1 MPLRAAELEVLYTVN
16 TDQVAKAE
24 KDVKASGERIEKKPI
39 EAKVTTDAKD
49 ALAGMDRVET
59 EAKRLVSAETIV
71 KLDAEI
77 DKAEAGIDRT
87 KQRLEDLQVK
97 ADAGLDV
104 KADTA
109 RAEAQ
114 LQKMERSLE
123 GLKNARTKID
133 LDADATSALIALEKV
148 EDGAKRLV
156 SADVV
161 AKVDADI
168 TYAEK
173 QVTRMRA
180 ELEVLNSQEASPK
193 VLVDIARA
201 ESRLE
206 TAEKK
211 LNGLEGARATMEVD
225 ADTSAADAAFEEA
238 EGAAGA
244 SGEESGAA
252 FSASIIAALASIPIA
267 GAIIGIG
274 AAAGK
279 LLVDEFQDA
288 LQIEVRRDR
297 LEALTGISEAEAQR
311 FGRIAGE
318 AYANNYGESIEA
330 NMDTARLA
338 LQFKLIDADAS
349 TRDSQRVISGLAG
362 IADVLG
368 EDVQPVAAAITTM
381 LSTGIVKSADQAFD
395 LLATGAREGVNRN
408 EDLLDTLTEYP
419 ALFSKLGLSGEE
431 ALGLVNQGMRAG
443 ARNSDLAADALKEFQ
458 IRATDA
464 SEASAEGFQA
474 IGLNAEE
481 MTSKI
486 ASGGEGAR
494 EGLGEVLEAL
504 REMEDPVARNAAAV
518 ALFGTQAEDLGD
530 ALFAMDLSTAVDQ
543 LDGVTGSAQKMFDTL
558 ADNDATKMERAQR
571 NIEVAADGIKGALA
585 SAFADPLG
593 EFADWVSQ
601 NRGPVLE
608 FFQDLVNGAI
618 DFGITMV
625 EGAASA
631 TEAFGEFVAGPLAD
645 AAEGVAGVMRWFG
658 QQDAADGIQEM
669 VDGMRDFDSG
679 TAETADSI
687 RSLTGGLEEA
697 RDKANEML
705 EPAVAMG
712 YLNDASLQLASSIDE
727 VGYSADGAQIA
738 LEDLDLK
745 NLSASESGAMLEGQ
759 IRASIDALNA
769 ELSAAAAAGEGQDE
783 LTARYNAGT
792 DALVGQLTQMGFTE
806 EQAWQLVNSYNAIPG
821 EKKTTLSDNSV
832 ERKVEIEGLG
842 YTIRTLPD
850 GSVTIIADTEPAKR
864 DIAALR
870 NQAPMV
876 LTIEAQAHWTS
887 VNSPLG
893 KAIYQAD
900 GGVVEF
906 MAGGG
911 VRGTAPMQSIAQMV
925 SPNTWRVVGDRGDV
939 DEAYVPLDGSAR
951 SWAIMFEAFRR
962 MPGKAPEL
970 MAEGGVA
977 TSNNRPDVGVSVRRE
992 NTRRHL
998 AENIYIGAGSTTND
1012 LRNAES
1018 VLSDLLDEYERR

>member
-39 EAKVTTDAKD
+39 EAKVTADNAD
-49 ALAGMDRVET
+49 ALAGMDRVES

-104 KADTA
+104 KADVA

-114 LQKMERSLE
+114 LQKLERGLT
-123 GLKNARTKID
+123 GLKDARTKIE
-133 LDADATSALIALEKV
+133 LDADATSALAALGQV
-148 EDGAKRLV
+148 EDGVKRIV

-173 QVTRMRA
+173 QVTRIKA
-180 ELEVLNSQEASPK
+180 ELEVLNTQEASPK

-225 ADTSAADAAFEEA
+225 ADTSPADAAFDAAA
-238 EGAAGA
+238 ESAG
-244 SGEESGAA
+244 ESGAETGA
-252 FSASIIAALASIPIA
+252 QFSKSAIAALASIPIA

-279 LLVDEFQDA
+279 LLIDEFQDA
-288 LQIEVRRDR
+288 LQIEVRQDR
-297 LEALTGISEAEAQR
+297 LQALTGISEAEAQR
-311 FGRIAGE
+311 FGRVAGE
-318 AYANNYGESIEA
+318 AYAGNFGESIEA

-338 LQFKLIDADAS
+338 LQFDLIDPGAS
-349 TRDSQRVISGLAG
+349 TRDSQKVIEGLSG

-368 EDVQPVAAAITTM
+368 EDVQPIAASVTTM
-381 LSTGIVKSADQAFD
+381 LSTGLVKSAGEAFD

-431 ALGLVNQGMRAG
+431 ALGLVSQGMKAG

-464 SEASAEGFQA
+464 SEASAEGFEA
-474 IGLNAEE
+474 IGLNAQD
-481 MTSKI
+481 MTAKI
-486 ASGGEGAR
+486 AAGGEGAR
-494 EGLGEVLEAL
+494 EGLAEVLQGL

-518 ALFGTQAEDLGD
+518 KLFGTQAEDLGD
-530 ALFAMDLSTAVDQ
+530 ALFAMDLTTAVDQ
-543 LDGVTGSAQKMFDTL
+543 LNGVTGSAQKMFDTL
-558 ADNDATKMERAQR
+558 ADNDASKMERAQR

-608 FFQDLVNGAI
+608 FFQELVNGAI

-625 EGAASA
+625 ESAASS
-631 TEAFGEFVAGPLAD
+631 TEAFGEFVSGPLAD

-658 QQDAADGIQEM
+658 QQDAADGIQDM

-697 RDKANEML
+697 RDRANEML

-712 YLNDASLQLASSIDE
+712 YLNDASLSLASAIEE
-727 VGYSADGAQIA
+727 VGYAADGAQIS
-738 LEDLDLK
+738 LEGVDYK
-745 NLSASESGAMLEGQ
+745 NLAASESGALLESQ
-759 IRASIDALNA
+759 IRASVDALNS
-769 ELSAAAAAGEGQDE
+769 ELSAAVAAGEGQDQ
-783 LTARYNAGT
+783 LTARYSAGT
-792 DALVGQLTQMGFTE
+792 DALFNQLVQMGLTE
-806 EQAWQLVNSYNAIPG
+806 DQAWELIGSYNAIPG
-821 EKKTTLSDNSV
+821 EKKTTLADNSV
-832 ERKVEIEGLG
+832 ERKVEIDGLG

-850 GSVTIIADTEPAKR
+850 KTVTITADKSQF
-864 DIAALR
+864 DIALDAARRSIQSL
-870 NQAPMV
+870 QDT
-876 LTIEAQAHWTS
+876 L
-887 VNSPLG
+887 VN
-893 KAIYQAD
+893 ID
-900 GGVVEF
+900 FTGGLKLNNARGNIVEF
-906 MAGGG
+906 MADGGL
-911 VRGTAPMQSIAQMV
+911 RGTTPMQPIAQMV
-925 SPNTWRVVGDRGDV
+925 SPNTWRVVGDRSDV
-939 DEAYVPLDGSAR
+939 DELYAPLDGSAR
-951 SWAIMFEAFRR
+951 SWALIFEGIRR
-962 MPGKAPEL
+962 MPGQAPEM
-970 MAEGGVA
+970 MAAGGVSA
-977 TSNNRPDVGVSVRRE
+977 GSDRVLDAAVSVRRE
-992 NTRRHL
+992 RLPGKL
-998 AENIYIGAGSTTND
+998 ADNLYIGAGATTND
-1012 LRNAES
+1012 LRNTES
-1018 VLSDLLDEYERR
+1018 VLAEYLARYERR

>member
-1 MPLRAAELEVLYTVN
+1 MSLRAAELEVLYTVN
-16 TDQVAKAE
+16 TDQVQKAE
-24 KDVKASGERIEKKPI
+24 KDVKASGERIEKNPI
-39 EAKVTTDAKD
+39 EAKVTTDNAD
-49 ALAGMDRVET
+49 ALAGMDRVEA

-77 DKAEAGIDRT
+77 DKAEAGTNRI

-123 GLKNARTKID
+123 GLKSARTKIE
-133 LDADATSALIALEKV
+133 LDADATAALAALGKV

-156 SADVV
+156 SEDVV

-173 QVTRMRA
+173 KVTRMRA
-180 ELEVLNSQEASPK
+180 ELEVLNSQEASPQ
-193 VLVDIARA
+193 VLVDIAKA
-201 ESRLE
+201 ESNLRS
-206 TAEKK
+206 AEKR
-211 LNGLEGARATMEVD
+211 LAGLEGARATMEVD
-225 ADTSAADAAFEEA
+225 ADTSAAEA
-238 EGAAGA
+238 SFDEASAAAGE

-252 FSASIIAALASIPIA
+252 FSDSVIAALVSIPIA
-267 GAIIGIG
+267 GAVIGIG

-279 LLVDEFQDA
+279 LLIDEFQDA
-288 LQIEVRRDR
+288 LQIEVRQDR
-297 LEALTGISEAEAQR
+297 LQGLTGISEAEAQR
-311 FGRIAGE
+311 FGRVAGE
-318 AYANNYGESIEA
+318 AYANNFGESIEA

-338 LQFKLIDADAS
+338 LQFKLIDADTS

-368 EDVQPVAAAITTM
+368 EDVQPIAASITAL
-381 LSTGIVKSADQAFD
+381 LSTGLVKSADEAFD
-395 LLATGAREGVNRN
+395 LMATGAREGVNRN

-431 ALGLVNQGMRAG
+431 ALGLVSQGMQAG

-464 SEASAEGFQA
+464 SESSAEGFQA

-481 MTSKI
+481 MTAKI
-486 ASGGEGAR
+486 AAGGEGAR
-494 EGLGEVLEAL
+494 EGLGEVLEGL
-504 REMEDPVARNAAAV
+504 RNMEDPVARNAAAI

-530 ALFAMDLSTAVDQ
+530 ALYAMDLTTAVDQ
-543 LDGVTGSAQKMFDTL
+543 LNGVTGSAQKMFDTL
-558 ADNDATKMERAQR
+558 ADNDASKMESAQR

-631 TEAFGEFVAGPLAD
+631 TEAFGEFVSGPLAD

-658 QQDAADGIQEM
+658 QNDAADGIQDM

-679 TAETADSI
+679 TSDTADSI

-697 RDKANEML
+697 RDRANEML

-712 YLNDASLQLASSIDE
+712 YLNDASLELASAIEE
-727 VGYSADGAQIA
+727 VGYSADGARIS
-738 LEDLDLK
+738 LEGIDYT
-745 NLSASESGAMLEGQ
+745 NLAASESGRLLEEQ
-759 IRASIDALNA
+759 IRLSTDALNS
-769 ELSAAAAAGEGQDE
+769 ELEAAAAAGEGQTD
-783 LTARYNAGT
+783 LTNRYNAGT
-792 DALVGQLTQMGFTE
+792 EALVNQLMQMGLTE
-806 EQAWQLVNSYNAIPG
+806 EQAYQLVGSYNAIPG
-821 EKKTTLSDNSV
+821 EKRTTLSDNSV

-850 GSVTIIADTEPAKR
+850 GSVTITADTEPAKR
-864 DIAALR
+864 DIQALR

-876 LTIEAQAHWTS
+876 LTVEAQAHWKMM
-887 VNSPLG
+887 NSPLG
-893 KAIYQAD
+893 KAIYAQAQGGVMEFMAD
-900 GGVVEF
+900 GGLR
-906 MAGGG
+906 GG
-911 VRGTAPMQSIAQMV
+911 TPMQSIAQMV

-939 DEAYVPLDGSAR
+939 PEAYIPLDGSAR
-951 SWAIMFEAFRR
+951 SWGILMETINR
-962 MPGKAPEL
+962 MPGGMAQ
-970 MAEGGVA
+970 MAEGGIVSTDRMSQSSKSSMVNVQVKVDA
-977 TSNNRPDVGVSVRRE
+977 TNQSPVTTGKQ
-992 NTRRHL
+992 
-998 AENIYIGAGSTTND
+998 IGRGIEEALYG
-1012 LRNAES
+1012 A
-1018 VLSDLLDEYERR
+1018 